1 MTQTTMPQV
10 DSCGDARRP
19 KSLRNWR
26 GRRLEEDIKAIITLT
41 RKENFL
47 VHEYEGRL
55 TDDECQ
61 LSERI
66 YLTYDIHRPNQF
78 KQI

>member
-10 DSCGDARRP
+10 DSRGDAKRP

-47 VHEYEGRL
+47 V
-55 TDDECQ
+55 DEI
-61 LSERI
+61 L
-66 YLTYDIHRPNQF
+66 DIKHRSVKFNINMIITIEF
-78 KQI
+78 LNR